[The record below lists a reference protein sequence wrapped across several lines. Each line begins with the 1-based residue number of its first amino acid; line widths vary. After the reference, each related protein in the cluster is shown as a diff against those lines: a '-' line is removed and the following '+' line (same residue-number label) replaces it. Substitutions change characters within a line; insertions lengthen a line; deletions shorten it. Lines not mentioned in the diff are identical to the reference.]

1 MTCFVAST
9 FNPAPP
15 QSLCVCCVYFHRDFP
30 LFSLT
35 SNHFFLYAPSSRS
48 FFFTR
53 GNILTLISH
62 SRQALDSKRSVGG
75 LLSLLHVKVM
85 SSHRTQPIPFPSLV
99 WPCHCPFAT
108 TMPSKG
114 RRTIPPT
121 PALLFQNFYFH
132 LFIFFCFIDILNLP
146 SFPEPLLPSPP
157 IPTLSLH
164 AKGEEKDCK

>member
-1 MTCFVAST
+1 MLCSL
-9 FNPAPP
+9 NLQPRPP
-15 QSLCVCCVYFHRDFP
+15 NLCVYVVCIFIEI
-30 LFSLT
+30 SL
-35 SNHFFLYAPSSRS
+35 SSRS
-48 FFFTR
+48 LQIIFFYMPPLLALFFFTR

-85 SSHRTQPIPFPSLV
+85 SSHRTQPIPFPSPV

-114 RRTIPPT
+114 RRTIPPPT

-132 LFIFFCFIDILNLP
+132 LFIFLFHRYLESPQLP
-146 SFPEPLLPSPP
+146 RTP
-157 IPTLSLH
+157 PTLTTHSYIISPC
-164 AKGEEKDCK
+164 KGGRKRL